1 MAKTSRLKTPYWVL
15 LFWSALTGIAG
26 ANFATSM
33 ATVTL
38 WFPKKL
44 QGSALGINGLGNLGG
59 TIAQFALPF
68 VIAPSLP
75 WTVKAPSG
83 APPGAIHL
91 ENAAF
96 VWIPFI
102 LICAAAIW
110 FGTKDY

>member
-44 QGSALGINGLGNLGG
+44 QGSALGINGFGNPRV
-59 TIAQFALPF
+59 TIAQYKIPL
-68 VIAPSLP
+68 VIGFSLL
-75 WTVKAPSG
+75 G
-83 APPGAIHL
+83 APGAPVRAIHL

-102 LICAAAIW
+102 LICS
-110 FGTKDY
+110 